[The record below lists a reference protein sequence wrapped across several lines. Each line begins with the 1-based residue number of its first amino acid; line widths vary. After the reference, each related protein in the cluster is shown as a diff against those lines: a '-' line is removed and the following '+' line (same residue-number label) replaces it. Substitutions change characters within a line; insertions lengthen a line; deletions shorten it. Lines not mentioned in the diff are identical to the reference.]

1 MAAVKPLIKQQ
12 LISQKLSYKPCAVI
26 MGKAGA
32 GKTTLFN
39 GLCGTERA
47 ANQGK
52 RSITRNLFR
61 SDVNCGDN
69 TFYLIDT
76 PGTDSLTEISKYA
89 ILLRD
94 GLTDTEINTIF
105 IVIKYDSR
113 FDKMI
118 DNYFEVEQPVKNN
131 ANKIV
136 VMVSYG
142 DLSKNPEKSFNKICQ
157 LFEEECPNVTNL
169 IFYSEGSSK
178 PEISNLMYNCIS
190 NMKEERLDINT

>member
-12 LISQKLSYKPCAVI
+12 LITQKLSYKPCAVI

-52 RSITRNLFR
+52 TSITRNLFR

-69 TFYLIDT
+69 TFFLIDT
-76 PGTDSLTEISKYA
+76 PGTDSSTEMSKYTT
-89 ILLRD
+89 LLRN
-94 GLTDTEINTIF
+94 GLTGTKMNTIF

-142 DLSKNPEKSFNKICQ
+142 DLSKNPEKSFKEICK
-157 LFEEECPNVTNL
+157 LFEEECPNVMNL
-169 IFYSEGSSK
+169 IFYSEGSLK
-178 PEISNLMYNCIS
+178 PQIANLMYNCIS
-190 NMKEERLDINT
+190 NMTEERLNINI

>member
-1 MAAVKPLIKQQ
+1 MIAVDPLIKQQ
-12 LISQKLSYKPCAVI
+12 LIPQELSYKPCAVI
-26 MGKAGA
+26 MGKTGA
-32 GKTTLFN
+32 GKTALAN

-52 RSITRNLFR
+52 TSITRNLFR

-69 TFYLIDT
+69 TFSLIDT

-113 FDKMI
+113 FDRMI
-118 DNYFEVEQPVKNN
+118 DNYFEVEQPVKDN

-136 VMVSYG
+136 VMISYG
-142 DLSKNPEKSFNKICQ
+142 DQSKDPENSYKEICE
-157 LFEEECPNVTNL
+157 LFEEECPNVVNL

-178 PEISNLMYNCIS
+178 PQIANLMYNCIS
-190 NMKEERLDINT
+190 NMTEERLNINI